1 MSALNRRE
9 VLQFMGVGAAAVG
22 SGTALLCP
30 READA
35 ALQQA
40 SGDED
45 ATEDTSSEPAAWALV
60 APFAAGATIAGMR
73 LVGVSGVT
81 ATRTVNVRFE
91 KPDSSRFT
99 VRICRRDDTPTAPTP
114 VARTA
119 CYELFLANGGRGRKR
134 TDEAEGVA
142 AMCLAQV
149 VQQNELAVVPLAVG
163 TMRERW
169 RRLAKR

>member
-22 SGTALLCP
+22 SGAAVLCP

-35 ALQQA
+35 ALPEA
-40 SGDED
+40 SAEDESTSD
-45 ATEDTSSEPAAWALV
+45 ASSEQAAWALM
-60 APFAAGATIAGMR
+60 APFTAGSAIAGMR

-81 ATRTVNVRFE
+81 STGTVNVRFE

-99 VRICRRDDTPTAPTP
+99 VRLCRRDSSISAPAP
-114 VARTA
+114 VARTER
-119 CYELFLANGGRGRKR
+119 YELFLANGGKGRKR

-142 AMCLAQV
+142 AMCLAKV
-149 VQQNELAVVPLAVG
+149 LERNELATAPLAVG

-169 RRLAKR
+169 RRLARR